1 MVFNISAI
9 NFASEIDAPIPK
21 KVLIIHS
28 NEEFIPANLHM
39 NPELFS
45 VLKNN
50 EEFSITL
57 YSEYLDVARLHNET
71 IETLYAAIFNERYE
85 TINPDVIIAIDFK
98 AFIFLKEKAPSF
110 YNSTPIVLC
119 MLPEGLIDE
128 KNLPPNIT
136 GNYLNIDAIGSANII
151 MDMHPDTT
159 EIVIVSGSGAADKSK
174 LIEIRKSLKSF
185 DYDTSIS
192 ILAEMPFDDTLE
204 AISKLPGSSVI
215 LYNAIFQDLNGEVWI
230 PSEALIEMNKHT
242 SVPIYGLYF
251 TNLVNGLVGGS
262 LFEFKEVANDA
273 ALKTIQI
280 LEGRNPSDLK
290 MSKVINKSYFN
301 WALLKQW
308 DIDEKNI
315 PENST
320 LLYKNFTTWELYK
333 YQIIGV
339 ILFIILETGLIFLL
353 MMQLNLR
360 RAAEKKLI
368 IFNTELEYLVEERT
382 KTIHSI
388 NQTLEI
394 KNEDL
399 IEEIKVRQA
408 IEKELI
414 DNVTRLNTTQN
425 RLVLAENLAKTPSL
439 IAICYPNKKI
449 ILQKTSFR
457 KIISSLANF
466 SIYQRSQHPDLEAAE
481 LIFDLEDDTL
491 RLTYKDKALEQIS
504 EISKTFDPFSYNSF
518 KSNESG
524 LELVVLYNSVTIG
537 MNGTIT
543 LIEHING
550 DYKRTIEINIPI
562 NQNDITCS

>member
-1 MVFNISAI
+1 MVFNVSAI

-28 NEEFIPANLHM
+28 NEEFIPANLHL

-50 EEFSITL
+50 EKFSITL

-85 TINPDVIIAIDFK
+85 IIDPDVIIAIDFK
-98 AFIFLKEKAPSF
+98 AFTFLKEKAPSF
-110 YNSTPIVLC
+110 FNSTPIVLC

-128 KNLPPNIT
+128 KNLPSNIT
-136 GNYLNIDAIGSANII
+136 GNYLNIDALGSANII

-174 LIEIRKSLKSF
+174 LIEIKKSLRTF
-185 DYDTSIS
+185 DYDASIS
-192 ILAEMPFDDTLE
+192 VLAEMPFDDTLE
-204 AISKLPGSSVI
+204 AISKLPSSSVI

-320 LLYKNFTTWELYK
+320 LLYKNFTIWELYK

-360 RAAEKKLI
+360 RTAEKKLI
-368 IFNTELEYLVEERT
+368 IFNTELEYLVDERT

-388 NQTLEI
+388 NQS
-394 KNEDL
+394 
-399 IEEIKVRQA
+399 
-408 IEKELI
+408 
-414 DNVTRLNTTQN
+414 NVGN
-425 RLVLAENLAKTPSL
+425 
-439 IAICYPNKKI
+439 
-449 ILQKTSFR
+449 
-457 KIISSLANF
+457 
-466 SIYQRSQHPDLEAAE
+466 
-481 LIFDLEDDTL
+481 
-491 RLTYKDKALEQIS
+491 
-504 EISKTFDPFSYNSF
+504 
-518 KSNESG
+518 
-524 LELVVLYNSVTIG
+524 
-537 MNGTIT
+537 
-543 LIEHING
+543 
-550 DYKRTIEINIPI
+550 
-562 NQNDITCS
+562 